1 MFLYPFV
8 NIGIA
13 FRHTPIR
20 FSMNASP
27 SSESETT
34 RILVVDDE
42 PLQLKA
48 LVDVLRLE
56 GYEVQGWDSAEA
68 ALQGACF
75 TDADLLI
82 TDLQMPGVDGIEFIR
97 RVQAQHPDLPG
108 ILVTAHASIESAVDA
123 MRSGAVDYVPKPFRL
138 STMIST
144 VERAL
149 ALQRLRRRNHQLQDE
164 IRRQYEQLLVVNQ
177 ELDAFAARLSH
188 DLRGPVANMR
198 GILQLVVDEHGAEL
212 PPDMATLVQAG
223 VRSGDTALK
232 MVRDL
237 LDFARLGN
245 RDLTLEPVDLGPLL
259 EQARADV
266 KASFPPQGCCI
277 DIQPLPVVL
286 GHAGL
291 LQQVFVNLLGN
302 GVKYSASRPHP
313 QVTVSAVP
321 PGPDGLVRL
330 QVADNG
336 VGFDPALAARLFR
349 PFQRLHPTGT
359 FTGEGMGLANVKR
372 IVERHGGT
380 VTAEGRPGEGAVFT
394 VALRPA

>member
-1 MFLYPFV
+1 MTD
-8 NIGIA
+8 ITS
-13 FRHTPIR
+13 RHPDPPEPV
-20 FSMNASP
+20 ASI
-27 SSESETT
+27 

-42 PLQLKA
+42 PLQRQA

-56 GYEVQGWDSAEA
+56 GYEALGCDTAEQ
-68 ALQGACF
+68 ALQQDLGAI
-75 TDADLLI
+75 DLLV
-82 TDLQMPGVDGIEFIR
+82 TDLQMPRIDGIELIR
-97 RVQAQHPDLPG
+97 RAQERHPDLPA
-108 ILVTAHASIESAVDA
+108 ILVTAHASIETAVDA

-149 ALQRLRRRNHQLQDE
+149 ALQRLRRRNSQLQQE
-164 IRRQYEQLLVVNQ
+164 IRRQFDELLVVNQ

-198 GILQLVVDEHGAEL
+198 AILQLVADEQGAAL
-212 PPDMATLVQAG
+212 PPDLATLVQAG

-245 RDLTLEPVDLGPLL
+245 RELTLEPVDLGPLV
-259 EQARADV
+259 EQACSDVRALH
-266 KASFPPQGCCI
+266 PPQGCRV
-277 DIQPLPVVL
+277 DVQPLPTVL

-291 LQQVFVNLLGN
+291 LHQVFVNLLGN
-302 GVKYSASRPHP
+302 GVKYSAARLQPV
-313 QVTVSAVP
+313 VTVAARP
-321 PGPDGLVRL
+321 ADADGLVRIE
-330 QVADNG
+330 VADNG
-336 VGFDPALAARLFR
+336 VGFDPALASRLFR
-349 PFQRLHPTGT
+349 PFQRLHPTGA

-380 VTAEGRPGEGAVFT
+380 VTAEGRPGEGSVFT
-394 VALRPA
+394 VALRAA

>member
-1 MFLYPFV
+1 
-8 NIGIA
+8 
-13 FRHTPIR
+13 
-20 FSMNASP
+20 MNSP
-27 SSESETT
+27 DLPPPEST

-42 PLQLKA
+42 ALQLKA

-56 GYEVQGWDSAEA
+56 GYDVQGWDSADA
-68 ALQGACF
+68 ALSGACF
-75 TDADLLI
+75 ADADLLI

-97 RVQAQHPDLPG
+97 RVQQLHPELPA
-108 ILVTAHASIESAVDA
+108 ILVTAHASIESAIDA

-149 ALQRLRRRNHQLQDE
+149 ALKRLRLRNRQLQDE

-198 GILQLVVDEHGAEL
+198 GILQLVADEHGAAL
-212 PPDMATLVQAG
+212 PADLASLVQAG

-245 RDLTLEPVDLGPLL
+245 RDLTLEPVDLMPLL
-259 EQARADV
+259 EQARNDV
-266 KASFPPQGCCI
+266 KAVFPPQGCCV
-277 DIQPLPVVL
+277 DLLALPPVL

-291 LQQVFVNLLGN
+291 LHHVFVNLLGN
-302 GVKYSASRPHP
+302 AVKYSASRPHP
-313 QVTVSAVP
+313 QVTVSAAP
-321 PGPDGLVRL
+321 AAPDGLVRV

-336 VGFDPALAARLFR
+336 VGFDPALASRLFR

>member
-1 MFLYPFV
+1 MMSQPDPPDP
-8 NIGIA
+8 A
-13 FRHTPIR
+13 P
-20 FSMNASP
+20 
-27 SSESETT
+27 ETT

-56 GYEVQGWDSAEA
+56 GYDAQGWESADT
-68 ALQGACF
+68 ALRDACF

-82 TDLQMPGVDGIEFIR
+82 TDLRMPGVDGIEFIR
-97 RVQAQHPDLPG
+97 RVQVRFPDLPA

-123 MRSGAVDYVPKPFRL
+123 MRNGAVDYVLKPFRL

-149 ALQRLRRRNHQLQDE
+149 ALQRLRRRNSQLQQE
-164 IRRQYEQLLVVNQ
+164 IRAQYEQLLVVNQ

-198 GILQLVVDEHGAEL
+198 GILQLVADEHGAAL
-212 PPDMATLVQAG
+212 PADLAALVQAG

-237 LDFARLGN
+237 LDFARLGH
-245 RDLTLEPVDLGPLL
+245 RDLTLEPIDLGPLL
-259 EQARADV
+259 EQARQDV
-266 KASFPPQGCCI
+266 KALHPPQGCCI
-277 DIQPLPVVL
+277 ELRPLPPVL

-291 LQQVFVNLLGN
+291 LHQVFVNLLGN
-302 GVKYSASRPHP
+302 AVKYSASRPHP
-313 QVTVSAVP
+313 MVTVSAGP
-321 PGPDGLVRL
+321 SAPDGLV
-330 QVADNG
+330 QVQVSDNG
-336 VGFDPALAARLFR
+336 VGFDPALASRLFR

-372 IVERHGGT
+372 IVERHGGA
-380 VTAEGRPGEGAVFT
+380 VTADGRPGEGAVFT

>member
-1 MFLYPFV
+1 
-8 NIGIA
+8 
-13 FRHTPIR
+13 
-20 FSMNASP
+20 MNSP
-27 SSESETT
+27 DLPEPSTT

-56 GYEVQGWDSAEA
+56 GYEVQGWESADV
-68 ALQGACF
+68 ALANACF
-75 TDADLLI
+75 ADADLLI
-82 TDLQMPGVDGIEFIR
+82 TDLRMPGVDGIEFIR
-97 RVQAQHPDLPG
+97 RVQVLYPDLPA

-123 MRSGAVDYVPKPFRL
+123 MRSGAVDYVLKPFRL

-149 ALQRLRRRNHQLQDE
+149 ALQRLRRRNNQLQQE

-198 GILQLVVDEHGAEL
+198 GILQLLADEHGGAL
-212 PPDMATLVQAG
+212 PDDLSQLVQAG

-245 RDLTLEPVDLGPLL
+245 RDLTLEPVDLAPLL
-259 EQARADV
+259 EQARNDV
-266 KASFPPQGCCI
+266 RGLHPPQGCCI
-277 DIQPLPVVL
+277 DVQSLPPVL

-291 LQQVFVNLLGN
+291 LHQVFVNLLGN
-302 GVKYSASRPHP
+302 AVKYSASKPEPRI
-313 QVTVSAVP
+313 TVSA
-321 PGPDGLVRL
+321 GPLTPEGLV
-330 QVADNG
+330 QVQVSDNG
-336 VGFDPALAARLFR
+336 VGFDPGLASRLFR

-380 VTAEGRPGEGAVFT
+380 VAAEGRPGEGAVFT

>member
-1 MFLYPFV
+1 
-8 NIGIA
+8 
-13 FRHTPIR
+13 
-20 FSMNASP
+20 MNSP
-27 SSESETT
+27 ELPEPERT

-42 PLQLKA
+42 PMQLKA

-56 GYEVQGWDSAEA
+56 GYEVQGWDSADA

-75 TDADLLI
+75 PDADLLI

-97 RVQAQHPDLPG
+97 RVQALHPDLPA

-198 GILQLVVDEHGAEL
+198 GILQLVVDEHGTAL
-212 PPDMATLVQAG
+212 PPDLATLVQAG

-259 EQARADV
+259 DQARADV
-266 KASFPPQGCCI
+266 KALFPPQGCCI
-277 DIQPLPVVL
+277 QVEPLPVVL

-302 GVKYSASRPHP
+302 GVKYSASRPQP

-321 PGPDGLVRL
+321 PGPDGLLRL

>member
-1 MFLYPFV
+1 
-8 NIGIA
+8 
-13 FRHTPIR
+13 
-20 FSMNASP
+20 MNSP
-27 SSESETT
+27 ELPEPERT

-42 PLQLKA
+42 PMQLKA

-75 TDADLLI
+75 PDADLLI

-97 RVQAQHPDLPG
+97 RVQALHPDLPA

-198 GILQLVVDEHGAEL
+198 GILQLVVDEHGAAL
-212 PPDMATLVQAG
+212 PPDLATLVQAG

-259 EQARADV
+259 DQARADV
-266 KASFPPQGCCI
+266 KALFPAQGCNI
-277 DIQPLPVVL
+277 RIEPLPVVL

-302 GVKYSASRPHP
+302 GVKYSASRPQP

-321 PGPDGLVRL
+321 PGPDGLLRL

>member
-336 VGFDPALAARLFR
+336 VGFDPALAVRLFR

>member
-1 MFLYPFV
+1 MTHPMSD
-8 NIGIA
+8 
-13 FRHTPIR
+13 HPE
-20 FSMNASP
+20 P
-27 SSESETT
+27 EPPT

-42 PLQLKA
+42 PLQRQA

-56 GYEVQGWDSAEA
+56 GYDATGCETAGQ
-68 ALQGACF
+68 ALQQDLASI
-75 TDADLLI
+75 DLLV
-82 TDLQMPGVDGIEFIR
+82 TDLQMPDIDGIELIR
-97 RVQAQHPDLPG
+97 RAQERHPDLPA

-149 ALQRLRRRNHQLQDE
+149 ALQRLRRRNSQLQQE
-164 IRRQYEQLLVVNQ
+164 IRRQFDELLVVNQ

-198 GILQLVVDEHGAEL
+198 GILQLVAEEHGAALSAEMAEL
-212 PPDMATLVQAG
+212 VRAG

-245 RDLTLEPVDLGPLL
+245 RELTLEPVALGPLV
-259 EQARADV
+259 EQARSDV
-266 KASFPPQGCCI
+266 RALHPPQGCCV
-277 DIQPLPVVL
+277 QLHPLPTVL

-291 LQQVFVNLLGN
+291 LHQVFVNLLGN
-302 GVKYSASRPHP
+302 GVKYSAARPHP
-313 QVTVSAVP
+313 EVTVRAGPV
-321 PGPDGLVRL
+321 GPDGLVRVL
-330 QVADNG
+330 VEDNG
-336 VGFDPALAARLFR
+336 VGFDPALSSRLFR
-349 PFQRLHPTGT
+349 PFQRLHTTGS

>member
-1 MFLYPFV
+1 
-8 NIGIA
+8 
-13 FRHTPIR
+13 
-20 FSMNASP
+20 MNAP
-27 SSESETT
+27 DLPEPENT

-42 PLQLKA
+42 AMQLKA

-56 GYEVQGWDSAEA
+56 GYEVQGWDGPET
-68 ALQGACF
+68 ALAGAGF
-75 TDADLLI
+75 ADADLLI
-82 TDLQMPGVDGIEFIR
+82 TDLQMPGMDGIEFIR
-97 RVQAQHPDLPG
+97 RVQALHPDLPA

-198 GILQLVVDEHGAEL
+198 GILQLVADEHGAAL
-212 PPDMATLVQAG
+212 PPDLATLVQAG

-259 EQARADV
+259 QQARADV
-266 KASFPPQGCCI
+266 KALEPPQGCCI

-302 GVKYSASRPHP
+302 GVKYSASRPQPH
-313 QVTVSAVP
+313 VTVSALP

-336 VGFDPALAARLFR
+336 VGFDPAHTTRLFR
-349 PFQRLHPTGT
+349 PFQRLHATGT

>member
-1 MFLYPFV
+1 
-8 NIGIA
+8 
-13 FRHTPIR
+13 
-20 FSMNASP
+20 MNSP
-27 SSESETT
+27 ELPEPERT

-42 PLQLKA
+42 PMQLKA

-68 ALQGACF
+68 ALQAACF
-75 TDADLLI
+75 PDADLLI

-97 RVQAQHPDLPG
+97 RVQALHPDLPA

-198 GILQLVVDEHGAEL
+198 GILQLVVDEHGAAL
-212 PPDMATLVQAG
+212 PPDLATLVQAG

-259 EQARADV
+259 DQACADV
-266 KASFPPQGCCI
+266 KALFPPQGCCI
-277 DIQPLPVVL
+277 RIEPLPVVL

-302 GVKYSASRPHP
+302 GVKYSASRPQP

-321 PGPDGLVRL
+321 PGPDGLLRL

>member
-1 MFLYPFV
+1 MTDPRPDLPDHPEPV
-8 NIGIA
+8 
-13 FRHTPIR
+13 P
-20 FSMNASP
+20 P
-27 SSESETT
+27 T

-42 PLQLKA
+42 PLQRQA

-56 GYEVQGWDSAEA
+56 GYEATGCDTAEQ
-68 ALQGACF
+68 ALQQDLASI
-75 TDADLLI
+75 DLLV
-82 TDLQMPGVDGIEFIR
+82 TDLQMPRIDGIELIR
-97 RVQAQHPDLPG
+97 RAQERHPDLPA
-108 ILVTAHASIESAVDA
+108 ILVTAHASIETAVDA

-149 ALQRLRRRNHQLQDE
+149 ALQRLRRRNSLLQEE
-164 IRRQYEQLLVVNQ
+164 IRRQFDELLVVNQ

-198 GILQLVVDEHGAEL
+198 GILQLVRDEHGADL
-212 PPDMATLVQAG
+212 PPDLADLVQAG

-245 RDLTLEPVDLGPLL
+245 RDLTLEPVALGPLVA
-259 EQARADV
+259 QARSDV
-266 KASFPPQGCCI
+266 RALHPPQGCRV
-277 DIQPLPVVL
+277 DIQALPTVL

-291 LQQVFVNLLGN
+291 LHQVFVNLLGN
-302 GVKYSASRPHP
+302 GVKYSAARPQP
-313 QVTVSAVP
+313 VVTVDA
-321 PGPDGLVRL
+321 GPAGADGLIRVV
-330 QVADNG
+330 VADNG
-336 VGFDPALAARLFR
+336 VGFDPALASRLFR
-349 PFQRLHPTGT
+349 PFQRLHPTGS

-380 VTAEGRPGEGAVFT
+380 VMAEGRPGEGSVFT
-394 VALRPA
+394 VALRAA

>member
-1 MFLYPFV
+1 
-8 NIGIA
+8 
-13 FRHTPIR
+13 
-20 FSMNASP
+20 
-27 SSESETT
+27 
-34 RILVVDDE
+34 
-42 PLQLKA
+42 
-48 LVDVLRLE
+48 
-56 GYEVQGWDSAEA
+56 
-68 ALQGACF
+68 
-75 TDADLLI
+75 
-82 TDLQMPGVDGIEFIR
+82 
-97 RVQAQHPDLPG
+97 
-108 ILVTAHASIESAVDA
+108 
-123 MRSGAVDYVPKPFRL
+123 
-138 STMIST
+138 
-144 VERAL
+144 
-149 ALQRLRRRNHQLQDE
+149 
-164 IRRQYEQLLVVNQ
+164 
-177 ELDAFAARLSH
+177 
-188 DLRGPVANMR
+188 MR
-198 GILQLVVDEHGAEL
+198 GILQLVVDEHGAAL
-212 PPDMATLVQAG
+212 PPDLATLVQAG

-259 EQARADV
+259 DQARADV
-266 KASFPPQGCCI
+266 KALFPAQGCNI
-277 DIQPLPVVL
+277 RIEPLPVVL

-302 GVKYSASRPHP
+302 GVKYSASRPQP

-321 PGPDGLVRL
+321 PGPDGLLRL